1 MILIL
6 ITSLLNPINKP
17 LSYTNIRTIYNIE
30 ERFQQTL
37 KTIQSVKSK
46 IPNYYIVLIEA
57 SKNIEKYENKFKEL
71 VNEYYN
77 FKDDKNITQKVESPY
92 KGLGEIYMMLGYLY
106 NNNINKFDSLIK
118 ISGRYYLDNTFEFKI
133 FDNNH
138 NVFRSFYD
146 TVVSTRLYKITNVYF
161 IKFIE
166 NLKNSIIHLEKG
178 KSEEEIFYLLMNY
191 IHTNHLGLSGNVA
204 ISGDKIEE

>member
-17 LSYTNIRTIYNIE
+17 LSYTNVRSIYNIE

-46 IPNYYIVLIEA
+46 IPNYYIILIEA

-77 FKDDKNITQKVESPY
+77 FKDNKNITKKVESPY
-92 KGLGEIYMMLGYLY
+92 KGLGEVYMMLGYLH

-118 ISGRYYLDNTFEFKI
+118 ISGRYYLDNTFEFKF
-133 FDNNH
+133 FDNSH
-138 NVFRSFYD
+138 NVFRSFFD
-146 TVVSTRLYKITNVYF
+146 NVVSTRLYKITNCYF

-166 NLKNSIIHLEKG
+166 NLKNSIMHLEKG
-178 KSEEEIFYLLMNY
+178 KSEEEVFYLLMNY
-191 IHTNHLGLSGNVA
+191 LHIDHLGLSGNVA
-204 ISGDKIEE
+204 VSGDKIEE